1 MRIPLDRQSSTP
13 LYQQLVAFLQAQ
25 IEAGA
30 IPPDTRLPAS
40 RELAGSLGISRLTV
54 TNAYAELEA
63 LGLVVSRAGSGT
75 YVAYPLVPPLDTN
88 GQMEGHWPLWQED
101 LRYRM
106 YPPTQNDFRQRR
118 QENQNPTLISFR
130 DGLGSVNLFALD
142 EFRKTMQM
150 VLRRDGAAALGYG
163 DYTSGGYPGLREVI
177 AHILSNQ
184 GIPTHAD
191 HVLITSGSQQAISL
205 VARLLLQRGDTVLV
219 ESPTYG
225 AGLDLFRSLGARV
238 VGVPMDEEGMLM
250 DKLETALRTTHPR
263 LIYTI
268 PTFQN
273 PTGRCMCTP
282 RRREMIAL
290 ANHYN
295 VPILEDDFVGD
306 LRYEGR
312 AQPALKAL
320 DGNGTVIYVNTF
332 SKVLVPGLRIGYLVA
347 DGPVYDQL
355 LIHKWLNDQSTSEL
369 LQRALEAYITVG
381 RYQAHLRRVCQVY
394 RARRDGMLAALQ
406 RYMPEGTTWS
416 RPQGGLFIWL
426 QLPQQMAAADLL
438 PLAQA
443 QGVTFA
449 PGAFYF
455 PDEDGFDYI
464 RLNFTTQTPE
474 RIETG
479 IKRLA
484 KAIREQMTRIGN

>member
-1 MRIPLDRQSSTP
+1 MRIPIDRHSAIP
-13 LYQQLVAFLQAQ
+13 LYQQIVTFLQVQ

-30 IPPDTRLPAS
+30 IPPETRLPAS
-40 RELAGSLGISRLTV
+40 RELADSLGVSRLTV

-63 LGLVVSRAGSGT
+63 SGLVVSRAGSGT
-75 YVAYPLVPPLDTN
+75 YVAHPLVQPPYSN
-88 GQMEGHWPLWQED
+88 GHSDEHWPLWQQD
-101 LRYRM
+101 LRYRV

-118 QENQNPTLISFR
+118 KENRQPEMISFR
-130 DGLGSVNLFALD
+130 DGLGSINLFAVE

-150 VLRRDGAAALGYG
+150 VLKRDGAAALGYG
-163 DYTSGGYPGLREVI
+163 DYTSGGYPGLRETI

-184 GIPTHAD
+184 GTPTHAAN
-191 HVLITSGSQQAISL
+191 VLITSGSQQAIAL

-238 VGVPMDEEGMLM
+238 VGIPMDEEGMLM

-268 PTFQN
+268 PTFHN
-273 PTGRCMCTP
+273 PTGRCMCTT

-320 DGNGTVIYVNTF
+320 DNTGTVIYVNTF

-347 DGPVYDQL
+347 DGPVYEQL

-369 LQRALEAYITVG
+369 LQRALQAYITVG

-394 RARRDGMLAALQ
+394 QVRRDAMLDALQ
-406 RYMPEGTTWS
+406 KFMPEGTEWS

-426 QLPQQMAAADLL
+426 QLPHHLVATDLL

-443 QGVTFA
+443 EGVTFA

-455 PDEDGFDYI
+455 PDEDGFDHL
-464 RLNFTTQTPE
+464 RLNFTTQSPE
-474 RIETG
+474 RIEEG
-479 IKRLA
+479 VRRLA
-484 KAIREQMTRIGN
+484 GAVRKLVASSE

>member
-1 MRIPLDRQSSTP
+1 MRIPIDRHSAIP
-13 LYQQLVAFLQAQ
+13 LYQQIVTFLQTQ

-30 IPPDTRLPAS
+30 IPAETRLPAS
-40 RELAGSLGISRLTV
+40 RELAESLGVSRLTV

-63 LGLVVSRAGSGT
+63 AGLVVSRAGSGT
-75 YVAYPLVPPLDTN
+75 YVAHPLVEPPPGNDQQETP
-88 GQMEGHWPLWQED
+88 WPLWQQD
-101 LRYRM
+101 LRYHI

-118 QENQNPTLISFR
+118 KENQQPEMISFR
-130 DGLGSVNLFALD
+130 DGLGSVKLFD
-142 EFRKTMQM
+142 TEEFRKTMQM
-150 VLRRDGAAALGYG
+150 VLKRDGAAALGYG
-163 DYTSGGYPGLREVI
+163 DYTSGGYPGLRETI

-205 VARLLLQRGDTVLV
+205 VARLLLQRGDTVIV

-225 AGLDLFRSLGARV
+225 AGLDLFRSLGARI
-238 VGVPMDEEGMLM
+238 VGIPMDEEGMLM

-268 PTFQN
+268 PTFHN
-273 PTGRCMCTP
+273 PTGRCMCTT

-290 ANHYN
+290 ANYYN

-320 DGNGTVIYVNTF
+320 DNRGAVIYVNTF

-347 DGPVYDQL
+347 DGPVYEQL
-355 LIHKWLNDQSTSEL
+355 MIHKWVHDQATSEL
-369 LQRALEAYITVG
+369 LQRALQAFITVG

-394 RARRDGMLAALQ
+394 RTRRDAMLDALQ
-406 RYMPEGTTWS
+406 KYMPEGTMWS

-426 QLPQQMAAADLL
+426 QLPPNLTATDLL

-443 QGVTFA
+443 EGVTFA

-455 PDEDGFDYI
+455 PDEDGFDHL

-474 RIETG
+474 RIEQG
-479 IKRLA
+479 VGRLA
-484 KAIREQMTRIGN
+484 RALQKLAVNSEQ